1 MNSTYFTPAQLSND
15 GIRNCQNSGQSNRP
29 EAGRAILVG
38 LNLGLLLFGDV
49 LVARLLAVSVD
60 VIDRLGIRLLRLG
73 HRLERGALS
82 LRRDVRQVD
91 LPALGVARTQA
102 ADRLPEVRAEPAAD
116 VEAPRSGRAGEGA
129 HVLGHDVVLGEA
141 LLVPDVLALSLG
153 VVDVLVLDAPELV
166 EDVLLGVVDLA
177 EVGRRVDE
185 RLGVLAELEEL
196 LVGEVPWKMDMIFFV
211 RKMCTF

>member
-1 MNSTYFTPAQLSND
+1 M
-15 GIRNCQNSGQSNRP
+15 
-29 EAGRAILVG
+29 
-38 LNLGLLLFGDV
+38 
-49 LVARLLAVSVD
+49 
-60 VIDRLGIRLLRLG
+60 
-73 HRLERGALS
+73 
-82 LRRDVRQVD
+82 
-91 LPALGVARTQA
+91 
-102 ADRLPEVRAEPAAD
+102 
-116 VEAPRSGRAGEGA
+116 EAPRSGRAGEGA

-196 LVGEVPWKMDMIFFV
+196 LVGEVPWKMDDFF
-211 RKMCTF
+211 C